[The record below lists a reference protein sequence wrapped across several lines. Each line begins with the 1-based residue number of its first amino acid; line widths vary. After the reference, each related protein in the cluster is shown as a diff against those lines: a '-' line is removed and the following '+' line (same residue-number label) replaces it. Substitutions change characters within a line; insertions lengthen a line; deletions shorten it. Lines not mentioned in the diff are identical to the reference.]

1 MEKKLEKLYQ
11 ECIKE
16 LSSIGI
22 NILDEQNI
30 GKIDIKIST
39 RSKKRYGCCK
49 QEEPDEKS
57 MNIERRGFKR
67 IIRYNR
73 YNKHHI
79 EISSWVMDLDERIIK
94 NTIIHELIHCIPY
107 CNNHGKEFKK
117 YAKFINS
124 KLGYDI
130 TRVGNKRA
138 DYEKSNIE
146 YEEEEKFKYKIE
158 CKQCGQVFFRKRLS
172 KNFILKYRCGKCR
185 SKFIITELWD

>member
-1 MEKKLEKLYQ
+1 MEEKLSILYK
-11 ECIKE
+11 ECIEE

-22 NILDEQNI
+22 NILDEQVMGN
-30 GKIDIKIST
+30 IDIKIST

-49 QEEPDEKS
+49 QEEPDASSKQVQ
-57 MNIERRGFKR
+57 RRGFRR
-67 IIRYNR
+67 IISYNK

-79 EISSWVMDLDERIIK
+79 EVSSWVMDLDEDIVK

-107 CNNHGKEFKK
+107 CNNHGIEFKK
-117 YAKFINS
+117 YAKFINT

-130 TRVGNKRA
+130 TRVGNKKQ

-146 YEEEEKFKYKIE
+146 YKEEEIYKYKIE

-185 SKFIITELWD
+185 SKFIITEL